1 MRYATHIEFEWN
13 GEQYLRVPLD
23 SHEYSGPVDECKGD
37 ETAMAAERQQAAF
50 NTQLMQIFGKQF
62 AQQQDVLKYLQGK
75 MQPMIDNPTGFSAD
89 AEAAMRTGASEQ
101 VAGSYQNAQKAL
113 ANQRALRG
121 DAGLPSGVDAQVD
134 AQLGM
139 AAASDSAKAQND
151 ITLQDEQLKQ
161 GNYWNA
167 VNALSGVGAQFNP
180 QSYASLYG
188 QGASNVASLSQAV
201 TSSKQSQL
209 MGALG
214 GIIGGGVSGLMGNAS
229 LFGKKSNG

>member
-13 GEQYLRVPLD
+13 GEQYVRVPLD

-37 ETAMAAERQQAAF
+37 ATALAAEKQQAAF

-75 MQPMIDNPTGFSAD
+75 MQPMIDNPTGFSAEG
-89 AEAAMRTGASEQ
+89 EAAMRTGASEQ
-101 VAGSYQNAQKAL
+101 VAGSYQNATKAI
-113 ANQRALRG
+113 ANQRAQRG
-121 DAGLPSGVDAQVD
+121 DAGLPSGVDAQID
-134 AQLGM
+134 AQVGM

-167 VNALSGVGAQFNP
+167 INVLNGVGAQYNP

-188 QGASNVASLSQAV
+188 QGASNVASLSQAY
-201 TSSKQSQL
+201 TASKQSQL
-209 MGALG
+209 VGALG
-214 GIIGGGVSGLMGNAS
+214 GLAGGVAGAVGQYYGA
-229 LFGKKSNG
+229 KK

>member
-1 MRYATHIEFEWN
+1 MKTYSTMIEFDWN
-13 GEQYLRVPLD
+13 GEMFVAVPLD
-23 SHEYSGPVDECKGD
+23 RHEWTGSWEEAKGD
-37 ETAMAAERQQAAF
+37 KTAEAAEKQQAAF

-101 VAGSYQNAQKAL
+101 VAGSYQNAAKAL
-113 ANQRALRG
+113 ANQRAVRG

-167 VNALSGVGAQFNP
+167 INVLNGVGAQYNP

-188 QGASNVASLSQAV
+188 QGASNVANLSQAV
-201 TSSKQSQL
+201 TASKQSQL

-214 GIIGGGVSGLMGNAS
+214 GLAGGVAGAVGSYYGV
-229 LFGKKSNG
+229 KK